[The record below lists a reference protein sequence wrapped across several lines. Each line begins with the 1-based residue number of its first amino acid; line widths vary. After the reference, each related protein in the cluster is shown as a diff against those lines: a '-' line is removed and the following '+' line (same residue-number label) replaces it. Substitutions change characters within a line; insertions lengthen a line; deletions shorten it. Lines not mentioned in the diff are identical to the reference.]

1 MIPGFVATL
10 GLTLLASVSAFAP
23 GAWTLALLVP
33 SVSAFAPGAWSRLR
47 PHGSFLACSAA
58 EDSGARL
65 YDAAYAGNLEKLKVI
80 LAECKG
86 NKAALN
92 WRNMER
98 YGRTPLV
105 IAAYYNKLE
114 SIKLMLSTP
123 GVDVNASSDFGAT
136 ALHFAA
142 HRGHLEVVQ
151 LLLAKG
157 AKVNA
162 LATGGKW
169 TGKTPLDVVSG
180 MGMSGKPEVSD
191 AIKAKGGKPGK

>member
-1 MIPGFVATL
+1 MMLHLF
-10 GLTLLASVSAFAP
+10 
-23 GAWTLALLVP
+23 LALLLRT
-33 SVSAFAPGAWSRLR
+33 AFGLRFPTARIRDRLVLSLQ
-47 PHGSFLACSAA
+47 GTTGLSDAA
-58 EDSGARL
+58 GLRL
-65 YDAAYAGNLEKLKVI
+65 YNAAYAGDTAKLQVL
-80 LAECKG
+80 LAEAKG
-86 NKAALN
+86 NKATLN
-92 WRNMER
+92 WRNEER

-114 SIKLMLSTP
+114 AVKLLCSTS

-151 LLLAKG
+151 VLLSKG

-169 TGKTPLDVVSG
+169 TGKTPLDVVTG
-180 MGMSGKPEVSD
+180 MGMSGKAEVGE
-191 AIKAKGGKPGK
+191 AIKAKGGKPSK

>member
-1 MIPGFVATL
+1 MI
-10 GLTLLASVSAFAP
+10 
-23 GAWTLALLVP
+23 
-33 SVSAFAPGAWSRLR
+33 LR
-47 PHGSFLACSAA
+47 TFLMLQILILACAFTPRPFEGRIMYRGSIKCSV
-58 EDSGARL
+58 DDIGRKI
-65 YDAAYAGNLEKLKVI
+65 YDAAYANNLEKLKTV
-80 LAECKG
+80 LLECKG

-105 IAAYYNKLE
+105 IAAYYNKIE
-114 SIKLMLSTP
+114 SVKLLLSTP
-123 GVDVNASSDFGAT
+123 GVDINASSDFGAT

-151 LLLAKG
+151 LLLSKG

-180 MGMSGKPEVSD
+180 MGMSGKPEVS
-191 AIKAKGGKPGK
+191 AALVSKGGKPGK

>member
-1 MIPGFVATL
+1 VVVQMINPVLFSVILLFCLAAAFKNIGVPIQLSRRDCYLSCSIDL
-10 GLTLLASVSAFAP
+10 GKK
-23 GAWTLALLVP
+23 
-33 SVSAFAPGAWSRLR
+33 
-47 PHGSFLACSAA
+47 
-58 EDSGARL
+58 L
-65 YDAAYAGNLEKLKVI
+65 YNAAYANNIESLRLV

-86 NKAALN
+86 NKAVLN
-92 WRNMER
+92 FRNEER

-105 IAAYYNKLE
+105 IAAYYNK
-114 SIKLMLSTP
+114 IDAVKLLLSTP
-123 GVDVNASSDFGAT
+123 GVDVNAASDFGAS

-142 HRGHLEVVQ
+142 HRGHLDVVK

-180 MGMSGKPEVSD
+180 MGMSGKPEISATLVE
-191 AIKAKGGKPGK
+191 KGGKPGK

>member
-1 MIPGFVATL
+1 ML
-10 GLTLLASVSAFAP
+10 SV
-23 GAWTLALLVP
+23 LLVIFCLSTVLAFHNVGK
-33 SVSAFAPGAWSRLR
+33 SVQLCRRGIT
-47 PHGSFLACSAA
+47 CSM
-58 EDSGARL
+58 DLGQKL
-65 YDAAYAGNLEKLKVI
+65 YNAAYNGNIEILKTV

-86 NKAALN
+86 NKAVLN
-92 WRNMER
+92 YRNEER

-105 IAAYYNKLE
+105 IAAYYNKID
-114 SIKLMLSTP
+114 SAKLLLSTP
-123 GVDVNASSDFGAT
+123 GVDVNASSDFGAS

-142 HRGHLEVVQ
+142 FRGHLEMVQ

-169 TGKTPLDVVSG
+169 TGKTPLDVVTG
-180 MGMSGKPEVSD
+180 MGMSGKPEVSE

>member
-1 MIPGFVATL
+1 MIL
-10 GLTLLASVSAFAP
+10 RSLLAIQIILIGLYSMTLAFTP
-23 GAWTLALLVP
+23 GAFEA
-33 SVSAFAPGAWSRLR
+33 RLR
-47 PHGSFLACSAA
+47 PRGSFIICSIAI
-58 EDSGARL
+58 EDTGKRL
-65 YDAAYAGNLEKLKVI
+65 YDAAYAGNVEKLKNV
-80 LAECKG
+80 LVETKG
-86 NKAALN
+86 NKAILN

-105 IAAYYNKLE
+105 IASYYNKIE
-114 SIKLMLSTP
+114 SVKLLISTP
-123 GVDVNASSDFGAT
+123 GVDINASSDFGAT

-151 LLLAKG
+151 LLLSKG

-169 TGKTPLDVVSG
+169 TGKTPLDVVTG
-180 MGMSGKPEVSD
+180 MGMSGKPEISE

>member
-1 MIPGFVATL
+1 MVNQVLILVTLCLSVALAFNNAGFAV
-10 GLTLLASVSAFAP
+10 
-23 GAWTLALLVP
+23 
-33 SVSAFAPGAWSRLR
+33 RLR
-47 PHGSFLACSAA
+47 RHGYFLTCSM
-58 EDSGARL
+58 ELGQKL
-65 YDAAYAGNLEKLKVI
+65 YNAAYAGNVEVLKTV

-86 NKAALN
+86 NKAVLN
-92 WRNMER
+92 YRNEER

-114 SIKLMLSTP
+114 AIKLLLSTP
-123 GVDVNASSDFGAT
+123 GVDVNASSDFGAS

-169 TGKTPLDVVSG
+169 TGKTPLDVVTG
-180 MGMSGKPEVSD
+180 MGMSGKPEISE